1 MSAGDP
7 DLESRI
13 VWLFGSPRSGST
25 WLMRMLARHPR
36 IVPINEPYIGYHLSP
51 FLANDPG
58 YRPEDLDLDT
68 FTLRRAM
75 EDDTDRFF
83 AEAFSEVWVPG
94 LGRLLNERFGAHLA
108 RFAEGPPDE
117 KIVFVKEPNGSQSA
131 DVIMRAQPRA
141 RLLFLLRD
149 GRDVVDSTLA
159 SLLVGSWGQRAHR
172 NMRGVSEWERLDVVT
187 RVAYQ
192 WLWQT
197 EVVERAFAR
206 HQGPKHMVRYED
218 LLREPQRHVGE
229 LFSWLGLP
237 LEQAKIAALVE
248 RFAFERI
255 RARGPQRFYR
265 SATPGAWRE
274 NLRPEERAAVEK
286 VLGAKVRELGYEGGA
301 AAATA
306 TSSDRPSSTATPT
319 QGAVPALPRGK
330 LKAIDHAIEKLGI
343 ESFASLTVGAT
354 GNQYAFYTIEKP
366 TVRRGALVEIR
377 ARRAHD
383 HLLTAIEQAAEHPA
397 MRVLDGNFSD
407 PRTVAEIGKVDAI
420 LLFDVLLRMVDP
432 DWDRV
437 LELYAPATS
446 CFVIA
451 NPQWEG
457 GEATV
462 RLIDLGRDRFLE
474 VVPPRKHHREVFD
487 RLDDWSPLEQRLYRD
502 TPGIW
507 QWGITDAD
515 LEAKMGDLGFHL
527 DREWRLNQPPGSEG
541 FITKA
546 FVFSRPGMRPVAA
559 DDADREPRLTATRL
573 KEDKH
578 GTPTDSGR

>member
-25 WLMRMLARHPR
+25 WLMQMLGRHPR
-36 IVPINEPYIGYHLSP
+36 IMRINEPYIGYHLSP
-51 FLANDPG
+51 YLANDLG
-58 YRPEDLDLDT
+58 YHPEDLDLDT
-68 FTLRRAM
+68 FTHRRAM
-75 EDDTDRFF
+75 ENDPDRFF

-108 RFAEGPPDE
+108 RFADGPPDE
-117 KIVFVKEPNGSQSA
+117 KIIVVKEPNGSQSA

-149 GRDVVDSTLA
+149 GRDVVDSALA
-159 SLLVGSWGQRAHR
+159 SNLVGSWGPRVVDH
-172 NMRGVSEWERLDVVT
+172 MRGVGEAERLDFVT
-187 RVAYQ
+187 RFAYQ

-197 EVVERAFAR
+197 EVVELAFSR
-206 HQGPKHMVRYED
+206 HQGPKHMLRYED
-218 LLREPQRHVGE
+218 LLREPHRHVGE
-229 LFSWLGLP
+229 LFEWLGLS
-237 LEQAKIAALVE
+237 LRQAEVAALVE

-255 RARGPQRFYR
+255 RNRGPRRFNR

-274 NLRPEERAAVEK
+274 NLRPEECAAVEE
-286 VLGAKVRELGYEGGA
+286 VLGEKVRELGYEGEA

-306 TSSDRPSSTATPT
+306 PSSDRPSSTATPN
-319 QGAVPALPRGK
+319 QGAAPAPPRGK
-330 LKAIDHAIEKLGI
+330 LKAIDHAIEKLRI
-343 ESFASLTVGAT
+343 ESFASLTMGPT
-354 GNQYAFYTIEKP
+354 GDQYAFYAIDKP
-366 TVRRGALVEIR
+366 TVRRGALVELR

-383 HLLTAIEQAAEHPA
+383 HLLTAIEQAAEHPD
-397 MRVLDGNFSD
+397 MRVLERNFSD
-407 PRTVAEIGKVDAI
+407 PRAVDEIGKVDAI

-462 RLIDLGRDRFLE
+462 RLIDLGRERFLK
-474 VVPPRKHHREVFD
+474 VMPPRKQHREVYD
-487 RLDDWSPLEQRLYRD
+487 RLDEWNALEQRPHRD
-502 TPGIW
+502 TPRIW

-515 LEAKMGDLGFHL
+515 LEAKMGELGFHM
-527 DREWRLNQPPGSEG
+527 DREWRLNSPPGSEG

-546 FVFSRPGMRPVAA
+546 FVFSRSDSPRAA
-559 DDADREPRLTATRL
+559 A
-573 KEDKH
+573 
-578 GTPTDSGR
+578 G